1 MSMGSFGEE
10 LRMERLNRGIA
21 LEKITEVT
29 KISQRHLVALEE
41 NQFRVLP
48 GGILNKGI
56 VRGYVNVLG
65 LDEMDWVTRFQRAYA
80 ASGELLEDDRNWIE
94 FAANVGRARVRPRD
108 AATERLKWAGAMLL
122 LLIGGLCRLF
132 AVRYYGYRSG
142 WWPTVIPGRE
152 PALADA
158 LGAQVGHK
166 LIAPFEDQT
175 AGFVDLEHAAC
186 VADAAIGNHQAPGRS
201 GLPCGFLRASA
212 PVEARELG
220 FCKGLPQLVGRGADI
235 GDVDKGLVRH

>member
-1 MSMGSFGEE
+1 LIVENFFGKVSLFAMSKGSFGEE

-21 LEKITEVT
+21 LERITEVT

-80 ASGELLEDDRNWIE
+80 ASGELHDDDRNWIE

-108 AATERLKWAGAMLL
+108 AATERLKWAGALL
-122 LLIGGLCRLF
+122 LLFVVGVAVF
-132 AVRYYGYRSG
+132 FTVRYFGFRSG
-142 WWPTVIPGRE
+142 WWPTVVPGRE
-152 PALADA
+152 PTSAVTD
-158 LGAQVGHK
+158 LG
-166 LIAPFEDQT
+166 LW
-175 AGFVDLEHAAC
+175 LM
-186 VADAAIGNHQAPGRS
+186 S
-201 GLPCGFLRASA
+201 GL
-212 PVEARELG
+212 
-220 FCKGLPQLVGRGADI
+220 
-235 GDVDKGLVRH
+235 

>member
-1 MSMGSFGEE
+1 LIVEIFFGEVCLFAMSMGSFGDE

-21 LEKITEVT
+21 LERITEIT

-108 AATERLKWAGAMLL
+108 AATERLKWAGALL
-122 LLIGGLCRLF
+122 LLMVVGIAVFF
-132 AVRYYGYRSG
+132 AVRYFGFRSG

-152 PALADA
+152 PATSAVTD
-158 LGAQVGHK
+158 LGIWLLG
-166 LIAPFEDQT
+166 
-175 AGFVDLEHAAC
+175 GF
-186 VADAAIGNHQAPGRS
+186 
-201 GLPCGFLRASA
+201 
-212 PVEARELG
+212 
-220 FCKGLPQLVGRGADI
+220 
-235 GDVDKGLVRH
+235 

>member
-1 MSMGSFGEE
+1 MSMGNFGED

-21 LEKITEVT
+21 LEKITEIT

-108 AATERLKWAGAMLL
+108 AATERLKWAGAILL
-122 LLIGGLCRLF
+122 MIVVGFVGYF
-132 AVRYYGYRSG
+132 VFRYYGYREG

-152 PALADA
+152 PLSS
-158 LGAQVGHK
+158 
-166 LIAPFEDQT
+166 
-175 AGFVDLEHAAC
+175 
-186 VADAAIGNHQAPGRS
+186 S
-201 GLPCGFLRASA
+201 GLML
-212 PVEARELG
+212 LG
-220 FCKGLPQLVGRGADI
+220 LWRG
-235 GDVDKGLVRH
+235 

>member
-65 LDEMDWVTRFQRAYA
+65 LDEIDWVSRFQRAYA

-108 AATERLKWAGAMLL
+108 AATERLKWAGALL
-122 LLIGGLCRLF
+122 LLLLVGVAVFF
-132 AVRYYGYRSG
+132 AVRYYGFRSG
-142 WWPTVIPGRE
+142 WWPSVIPGRE
-152 PALADA
+152 PGTSGVESL
-158 LGAQVGHK
+158 LHS
-166 LIAPFEDQT
+166 
-175 AGFVDLEHAAC
+175 AGFWL
-186 VADAAIGNHQAPGRS
+186 IG
-201 GLPCGFLRASA
+201 L
-212 PVEARELG
+212 
-220 FCKGLPQLVGRGADI
+220 I
-235 GDVDKGLVRH
+235 G